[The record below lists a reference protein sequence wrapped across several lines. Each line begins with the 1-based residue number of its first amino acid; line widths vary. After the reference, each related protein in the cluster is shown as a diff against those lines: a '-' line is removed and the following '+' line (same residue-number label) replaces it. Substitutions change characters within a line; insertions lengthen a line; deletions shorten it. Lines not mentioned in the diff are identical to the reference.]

1 MSEQEM
7 KFENVDFFE
16 RAQRS
21 AKRVFGGSTSPEKLA
36 SWFVDDDVPK
46 IDVAVKSY
54 MSLVVARNLTAST
67 LDEANNDLKL
77 SSKDALTCARILLR
91 SINSHEIP
99 KYDKL
104 DIQHKTLI
112 TLWNATQK
120 PTSNSK
126 VSLKPTKVFGK
137 RAMQILYK
145 NILAEIERNY
155 RSCLDQ
161 SGEGLLHIE
170 NTLAFC
176 REFAALL
183 NDKNDMS
190 SLVWSRDHGKTEMAQ
205 RHLQRQQQAHE
216 RTLGDGAKT
225 PTIEEIGEDD

>member
-1 MSEQEM
+1 M

-21 AKRVFGGSTSPEKLA
+21 ANRVFGGSTSPETLA

-120 PTSNSK
+120 PTSNSNCG
-126 VSLKPTKVFGK
+126 VLTA
-137 RAMQILYK
+137 R
-145 NILAEIERNY
+145 
-155 RSCLDQ
+155 
-161 SGEGLLHIE
+161 
-170 NTLAFC
+170 
-176 REFAALL
+176 
-183 NDKNDMS
+183 
-190 SLVWSRDHGKTEMAQ
+190 
-205 RHLQRQQQAHE
+205 
-216 RTLGDGAKT
+216 
-225 PTIEEIGEDD
+225 